1 MSVAPATPAR
11 VIECRSITRQV
22 NHQPEP
28 DAFHF
33 KLPRH
38 DTERQNLRMVP
49 GIAKGVH
56 FTSEFIQVSLTTN
69 CESVDPFEISWELPG
84 NCGVKNA
91 KRVRAEWRGG
101 HWLQL

>member
-22 NHQPEP
+22 SHQPEP

-38 DTERQNLRMVP
+38 DTERQNPRIVP
-49 GIAKGVH
+49 GIARGVH
-56 FTSEFIQVSLTTN
+56 FTSEFIQVSLFVLIVN
-69 CESVDPFEISWELPG
+69 SM
-84 NCGVKNA
+84 
-91 KRVRAEWRGG
+91 
-101 HWLQL
+101 